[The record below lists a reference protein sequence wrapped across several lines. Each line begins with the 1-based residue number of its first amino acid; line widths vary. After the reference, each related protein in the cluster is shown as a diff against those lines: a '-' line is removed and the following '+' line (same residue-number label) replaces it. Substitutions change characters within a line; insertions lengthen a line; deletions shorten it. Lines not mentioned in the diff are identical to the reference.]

1 MKIKGSGSQRIR
13 ELYKKTTQGVK
24 TSGTASSG
32 AVDGTKAGK
41 SSKVS
46 NASSSKPK
54 AASEARYDDV
64 LAQIDARTE
73 DFAVR
78 TVARASD
85 VRKAKVEAIAEA
97 IKNKTYKVDFEAVAE
112 RMLASGVFNEDDHD

>member
-1 MKIKGSGSQRIR
+1 LKIKGSGSQRIR

-24 TSGTASSG
+24 TSGTKSSG
-32 AVDGTKAGK
+32 AADGVSGK
-41 SSKVS
+41 SATKVS
-46 NASSSKPK
+46 NASTGKPK